1 MSCGLVLLGWTCLG
15 SELVGREIWEGPVT
29 KSLPELDRFRTMRN
43 PQDASVS
50 AIFDVSEEEGG
61 TKLRV
66 GGSPVLVDKARII
79 PSAASADIRPSAK
92 KPARAPMVSIRGP
105 RANSAACN
113 MIRSYS
119 TYVVA
124 LFDNF
129 D

>member
-1 MSCGLVLLGWTCLG
+1 MSCGLVLLGWTSLG
-15 SELVGREIWEGPVT
+15 SELVGREIWEGPVS
-29 KSLPELDRFRTMRN
+29 KSLPELDQFRTMRN

-50 AIFDVSEEEGG
+50 AIFDVSEEEAG

-66 GGSPVLVDKARII
+66 EGSPVLVDKACII
-79 PSAASADIRPSAK
+79 PSAASADIRQS
-92 KPARAPMVSIRGP
+92 KPARAPMVSIKGP
-105 RANSAACN
+105 QANSAACN